1 MIKLFYIFSCIT
13 EIESQVSIS
22 RLFSGKAS
30 NGLKVV
36 VAVENVRSDFKKNG
50 SSHEIAH
57 RSSFATWPVLKQPL
71 GPHTY

>member
-36 VAVENVRSDFKKNG
+36 VAVENVRSDFKNMGALMKLLTG
-50 SSHEIAH
+50 H
-57 RSSFATWPVLKQPL
+57 PL
-71 GPHTY
+71 QHGLCWNNH